1 MNIIE
6 NDWMHIIERE
16 MNKKYYGD
24 LMNYLKDEKES
35 YTIYPREE
43 DIFNALHY
51 TPLSRVKV
59 VIIGQ
64 DPYHNE
70 NQAHGLCFS
79 VKPQVDIPPSLR
91 NIYKELKED
100 LGYDIPTH
108 GFLKK
113 WADQGVLML
122 NSVLTVRAHQA
133 GSHKG
138 KGWEVFTD
146 YIIQTVNK
154 EDRPIVFLLWGNP
167 AKEKKKLLNNPKHLV
182 IEAAHPSPLSA
193 FRGFF
198 GSRPFS
204 QTNEFLKNNQV
215 EPIDWRIET
224 VTINE

>member
-1 MNIIE
+1 MNKIE
-6 NDWMHIIERE
+6 NDWAPIIERE
-16 MNKKYYGD
+16 FNEKYYRD
-24 LMNYLKDEKES
+24 LMNFIREEKES
-35 YTIYPREE
+35 YIIYPREE
-43 DIFNALHY
+43 DIFNALHH

-79 VKPQVDIPPSLR
+79 VKSQVDIPPSLR
-91 NIYKELKED
+91 NIYKELRED

-154 EDRPIVFLLWGNP
+154 ENRPIVFLLWGKP
-167 AKEKKKLLNNPKHLV
+167 AQEKKKFLNNPKHFV
-182 IEAAHPSPLSA
+182 IESAHPSPLSA

-204 QTNEFLKNNQV
+204 QTNDFLEKNQV
-215 EPIDWRIET
+215 EPIDWRIEE
-224 VTINE
+224 IIKKE